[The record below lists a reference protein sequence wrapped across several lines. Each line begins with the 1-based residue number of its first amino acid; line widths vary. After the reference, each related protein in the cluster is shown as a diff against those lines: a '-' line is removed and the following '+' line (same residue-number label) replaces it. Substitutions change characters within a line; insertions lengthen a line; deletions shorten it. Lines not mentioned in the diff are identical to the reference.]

1 MQTALTWA
9 GLLAAS
15 VVIEAA
21 LSAVHMPAAA
31 LLGPMIAGIGFAL
44 AGLKLRV
51 PSLPFRA
58 AQSIVG
64 CIVAA
69 AITPAILATV
79 LADGPLFAAVIA
91 ATLLASAVI
100 GWTLALRGG
109 LPGTTAIWGTSA
121 GAAAAMVLMARHYD
135 ADSRLVAFMQYLR
148 VVCVAGTAALVG
160 RLWAGVDATAGPV
173 VWLPP
178 LQPVDLL
185 ATVAIAFGGAFLG
198 QRVRLPA
205 GPMLLPMILGATL
218 QGLGLIRIEL
228 PPWLL
233 VPSYAVI
240 GWSIGLGFTREVLI
254 HALRVLPQIMLSI
267 IALMASCGLLAWLL
281 VWLLGIDPL
290 TAYLATSPGGVD
302 SIAVIASTTNV
313 DAGFVMAVQTLR
325 LFGVML
331 VGPALSRLI
340 AERMRIRR

>member
-1 MQTALTWA
+1 MA
-9 GLLAAS
+9 
-15 VVIEAA
+15 IEAA
-21 LSAVHMPAAA
+21 LAALHMPAST
-31 LLGPMIAGIGFAL
+31 LLGPMLGGIAFAL
-44 AGLKLRV
+44 AGVSLRV

-91 ATLLASAVI
+91 ATLLATAAI
-100 GWTLALRGG
+100 GWALARWGG
-109 LPGTTAIWGTSA
+109 LPGTTAVWGTSA

-135 ADSRLVAFMQYLR
+135 ADSRMVAFMQYLR

-160 RLWAGVDATAGPV
+160 RLWAGVDAAAGPA

-178 LQPVDLL
+178 LHAADLL
-185 ATVAIAFGGAFLG
+185 ATLAIAFGGAFLG

-218 QGLGLIRIEL
+218 QGLGLIHIEL

-233 VPSYAVI
+233 APSYAVI
-240 GWSIGLGFTREVLI
+240 GWSIGLGFTRQVLI
-254 HALRVLPQIMLSI
+254 HALRALPQILLSI
-267 IALMASCGLLAWLL
+267 AALMASCGLLAWLL
-281 VWLLGIDPL
+281 VRLLGVDPL

-325 LFGVML
+325 LVGVML
-331 VGPALSRLI
+331 LGPTLARLV
-340 AERMRIRR
+340 ATRMRPRG